1 MSKASPWEI
10 AIWIVNQFAVWFALF
25 LAWRKRLVGEY
36 RNYCLYLLCSALA
49 SAVLFYFGKIAENRE
64 RYAEIYFGWGYLEPV
79 FFLLAISEVL
89 RLTLGRF
96 PAIEVASRRILR
108 SVWVALAL
116 FGAIW
121 YIYLNNY
128 SQLPFPILRTSLSY
142 QQAANTGFALFLIA
156 FLAFVA
162 FMPVPMSSTRLR
174 HCFLLGGTFLIL
186 AVSRLIV
193 LLYANFNSARTLASF
208 LGMGGSALLLVIW
221 ALRMKPEEP
230 DAPLAT
236 PRGVLNRE
244 EADVLLTR
252 MEELNETVA
261 RSGPRILR

>member
-10 AIWIVNQFAVWFALF
+10 AFWIANQLAIWFALF
-25 LAWRKRLVGEY
+25 MAWRKCLLREY

-49 SAVLFYFGKIAENRE
+49 SAILFYFGMISENRE
-64 RYAEIYFGWGYLEPV
+64 RYAEIYFAWGYLEPV

-89 RLTLGRF
+89 RLSFGRF

-121 YIYLNNY
+121 YFYLNNY
-128 SQLPFPILRTSLSY
+128 SQLPFPVLRASLSY
-142 QQAANTGFALFLIA
+142 QQAANTAFALFLIA

-186 AVSRLIV
+186 AVSRLVV
-193 LLYANFNSARTLASF
+193 LLNPNFKAARTLGSF

-236 PRGVLNRE
+236 PRGVLDRD
-244 EADVLLTR
+244 EADLLLTR
-252 MEELNETVA
+252 MEALNETVA